1 MMGADTGF
9 HNLPGPR
16 DITRRQLSNEIVV
29 LARANFNSP
38 SIVVSG
44 YLTVGGLS
52 DPAEKLGLAEFTAQ
66 ALMRGTQRYPFQQLY
81 DSLESVGASL
91 GFGGGTH
98 TTGFGGAA
106 LVEDL
111 DLLLE
116 ILAQA
121 ITQPV
126 FPVEQIER
134 LRAQFITS
142 LAIRAQDTAR
152 MASLAFDRLVYAGHP
167 YSRPEDGY
175 PDTIQSIT
183 QTDLVDFHQ
192 RGYGPHAAV
201 ISVVGAIEP
210 LLAVEKVARVLGD
223 WRNPMQIASP
233 ELPPL
238 QPLDG
243 VITDKVSIPGKS
255 QADLVIGAAGP
266 SRSAED
272 YLAASLGNNI
282 LGQFGMMGR
291 IGEVVREKAGLAYY
305 ADSNLGGGLGPGPWS
320 VSAGIDPVNSE
331 RAADLIR
338 AEIRRFTSQPVTPE
352 ELADSVAHY
361 IGRLPLS
368 LESNAGV
375 ASALIS
381 LERYKL
387 GLDYY
392 QRYPGLVQSIDE
404 EDILAAARR
413 YLDPDRLAIALA
425 GP

>member
-1 MMGADTGF
+1 MSAAPHF
-9 HNLPGPR
+9 HTLPGPQ
-16 DITRRQLSNEIVV
+16 DITRQQLPNGIVV
-29 LARANFNSP
+29 LTRANFNSP
-38 SIVVSG
+38 SVMVSG
-44 YLTVGGLS
+44 YLAVGGLS
-52 DPAEKLGLAEFTAQ
+52 DPAEKLGLAEFTAL
-66 ALMRGTQRYPFQQLY
+66 ALMRGTRRYSFQQLY

-98 TTGFGGAA
+98 TTSFGGAA

-121 ITQPV
+121 IIEPV
-126 FPVEQIER
+126 FPTEQIER
-134 LRAQFITS
+134 LRAQILTS
-142 LAIRAQDTAR
+142 LAIRSQDTAR

-175 PDTIQSIT
+175 PETIQSIT
-183 QTDLVDFHQ
+183 RSDLVDFHQ
-192 RGYGPHAAV
+192 QGYGPHALI
-201 ISVVGAIEP
+201 ISLVGSIEP
-210 LLAVEKVARVLGD
+210 LLVVEKVARVLGD
-223 WRNPMQIASP
+223 WRNPQQLASP
-233 ELPPL
+233 ALPPL
-238 QPLDG
+238 QPFDG
-243 VITDKVSIPGKS
+243 VITDKVILPGKS

-320 VSAGIDPVNSE
+320 VSAGIDPANSE
-331 RAADLIR
+331 RVTELIR
-338 AEIRRFTSQPVTPE
+338 AEIRRFTSQPVTAD

-368 LESNAGV
+368 LESNSGV
-375 ASALIS
+375 ASALIA
-381 LERYKL
+381 LERYEL

-392 QRYPGLVQSIDE
+392 QRYPDLVQSVGQ
-404 EDILAAARR
+404 EDILAAAQH